1 MWLGASAM
9 VGAFARV
16 NYFIYPSL
24 YSEWVYTG
32 DALRLG
38 WQVLL
43 FIGAAREI
51 QLYQRGYAQSRVLEE
66 RRRIARDL
74 HDGLAQE
81 LAFMVTTT
89 RKMVDARYGDREL
102 IQLASAAERA
112 LDESRRGIASL
123 TQRNSQPFDAA
134 LVQTV
139 EEVGGRLGAQVVVT
153 ADAAPR
159 LTQERQEQLL
169 RIVREAVTN
178 AVRHGS
184 ANVVRVEFSNGRG
197 LALANRGRRRRVRP
211 GGGPPQRLRPHRHAR
226 ASCRARRSVVRRVD
240 VGGNADRGGPAV
252 TKMRVLVADDH
263 PPTRAGVRLAL
274 ERGGFEVCSEAADA
288 ATAVALAR
296 RDRPDVCLLDI
307 NMPGNGIHAAEAISQ
322 ELPETAVVMLTVSRT
337 DSDLFDAL
345 RAGASGYLLKDID
358 PARLPLALHG
368 VLEGE
373 AALPRHLV
381 ALLIEEFRERKR
393 RRRIPLRGRR
403 SAELTDRE
411 WEVLELMRNGASTEE
426 IASRLFI
433 SPVTVRDSRLR
444 DPAQAARAHAR
455 SGDRAA
461 RALSKFSG
469 S

>member
-1 MWLGASAM
+1 MRLRPRSVTLLAALVAAALTDLVVMVPGLHYAYRSVPLHAMLETTATIIALLTTILLWGRLRQRQRLDDLLLFVALALLTTTNLLFAAIPAAIWTDPHPFSIWTTVCGGAVSAALLAAAALAPPIRLRNYEMAARIAITLMALGLVAIGTVIGAFVDRLPVGLDPALNPTVAGLFTGNDLIVSAEIVIAVLFLVAAIGFTRRAERSGDEFLLWLGASAM

-38 WQVLL
+38 WHVLL
-43 FIGAAREI
+43 FVGAAREI

-139 EEVGGRLGAQVVVT
+139 EEVGDRLGAQVLVT

-197 LALANRGRRRRVRP
+197 LH
-211 GGGPPQRLRPHRHAR
+211 LRIE
-226 ASCRARRSVVRRVD
+226 D
-240 VGGNADRGGPAV
+240 DGVGFDP
-252 TKMRVLVADDH
+252 
-263 PPTRAGVRLAL
+263 AGVHPNGYGLIGMR
-274 ERGGFEVCSEAADA
+274 ERA
-288 ATAVALAR
+288 
-296 RDRPDVCLLDI
+296 
-307 NMPGNGIHAAEAISQ
+307 
-322 ELPETAVVMLTVSRT
+322 
-337 DSDLFDAL
+337 
-345 RAGASGYLLKDID
+345 
-358 PARLPLALHG
+358 
-368 VLEGE
+368 
-373 AALPRHLV
+373 AALGGQLF
-381 ALLIEEFRERKR
+381 I
-393 RRRIPLRGRR
+393 
-403 SAELTDRE
+403 
-411 WEVLELMRNGASTEE
+411 ASTSEGTQIE
-426 IASRLFI
+426 VVL
-433 SPVTVRDSRLR
+433 P
-444 DPAQAARAHAR
+444 
-455 SGDRAA
+455 
-461 RALSKFSG
+461 
-469 S
+469 

>member
-1 MWLGASAM
+1 MRLRPRSVTLLAALVAATLTDLVVMVPGLHYAYRSVPLHAMLETTATIIALLTTVLLWGRLRERQRLDDLLLFVALALLTTTNLLFAAIPAAIWTDPHPFSIWTTVCGGAVSAALLAAAALAPPIRLRNYEMAARIAITLMALALVAIGTVIGAFVDRLPVGLDPAQNPTIAGLFTGNDLIVSAEIVIAVLFLVAAIGFTRRAERSGDEFLLWLGASAM

-38 WQVLL
+38 WHVLL
-43 FIGAAREI
+43 FVGAAREI

-139 EEVGGRLGAQVVVT
+139 EEVGDRLGAQVLVT
-153 ADAAPR
+153 ADPAPR

-197 LALANRGRRRRVRP
+197 LH
-211 GGGPPQRLRPHRHAR
+211 LRIE
-226 ASCRARRSVVRRVD
+226 D
-240 VGGNADRGGPAV
+240 DGVG
-252 TKMRVLVADDH
+252 
-263 PPTRAGVRLAL
+263 
-274 ERGGFEVCSEAADA
+274 F
-288 ATAVALAR
+288 
-296 RDRPDVCLLDI
+296 
-307 NMPGNGIHAAEAISQ
+307 
-322 ELPETAVVMLTVSRT
+322 
-337 DSDLFDAL
+337 
-345 RAGASGYLLKDID
+345 D
-358 PARLPLALHG
+358 PAAVHPNGYGLIGMRERA
-368 VLEGE
+368 
-373 AALPRHLV
+373 AALGGQLFV
-381 ALLIEEFRERKR
+381 
-393 RRRIPLRGRR
+393 
-403 SAELTDRE
+403 
-411 WEVLELMRNGASTEE
+411 ASTSEGTQVE
-426 IASRLFI
+426 VVL
-433 SPVTVRDSRLR
+433 P
-444 DPAQAARAHAR
+444 
-455 SGDRAA
+455 
-461 RALSKFSG
+461 
-469 S
+469 